1 MARNRGENSE
11 AGHGSGDG
19 SRIVATMVGTEL
31 IGDSA
36 GVASVREQVLRLVR
50 RQSDSRRP
58 PPVLILGETGTGK
71 GVTARLIQRL
81 GPRRDAPFVDV
92 NCAAIPE
99 TLLEAELFGF
109 ERGAFTDARQ
119 AKPGLFQVAHR
130 GSIVLDEVG
139 LLPVELQPKLL
150 KVLEDGE
157 LRRLGATRSET
168 VDVAVIAATSEPLE
182 GAMRK
187 GRFLAALYHRL
198 SVLTLT
204 LPPLRDRGGDIV
216 RLAEYFLGRACADHR
231 LPPKTIGSEAQQAL
245 LRYRWPGNVRE
256 LANLMERVALLG
268 DGDDVTAAMLG
279 LPEADRAPSTRRG
292 AGDRPDEAVAL
303 RHVVGDVER
312 EHLLAA
318 LRETG
323 WNVTHAATRLDM
335 PSNTLRYRM
344 KKHGLQPEAGTT
356 RPDRPREPRLRV
368 EPPPPAPLRWE
379 ARHLALL
386 RASLTTSGED
396 ASTSVS
402 RALEEVVDKIHS
414 FGGRIEDLG
423 PRAVVAVF
431 GLEPTEDAARR
442 AAHAALAIQKKVAR
456 ARVEERRP
464 WEATMAV
471 HAGTF
476 LVGAGATPTIDVDAK
491 RVALAVLED
500 LVQRAA
506 PDTIVASA
514 QAATFLER
522 RFELTF
528 AGGAETPASVWRL
541 LGGDSGLAARA
552 RLTPFVGR
560 DDELR
565 VLRHRLTLATEGH
578 GQVVGIVGDAGIGKS
593 RLLLQFRRS
602 GDAAFVEGHCYSY
615 TTAHPYVPVLE
626 ILRQA
631 CGIGEGDDHVRV
643 RAAVR
648 AVLKRVGADPERDAV
663 YLLHLLGLPE
673 TAAQLGDVGPGVLK
687 ARTFEALQQL
697 CFGGGKPPVILAV
710 EDLHWIDRASEEF
723 LNVLVE
729 RLPAVPAL
737 IVVTYRPGYR
747 PSWSDRS
754 YATQI
759 ALPPLSGSES
769 RLMLEATLGHGAVL
783 HALAL
788 AILQRAEGN
797 PFFLEEMAQ
806 SVGTELAATTAVEVP
821 DTVQSVLRARLDRLA
836 PEERRLVQC
845 AAVIGKDVQLSLL
858 QAIADEREDTLHR
871 SLGELQST
879 EFLYETRL
887 LPEREYTFKHAL
899 THEVAY
905 GSLLHDRRR
914 ALHARIVEA
923 IERLYADR
931 LSEQV
936 ERLAHHAVR
945 GEVWDKALRYL
956 REAGTKALM
965 RSANAEAIA
974 FFTQGLDLV
983 QRLPATRER
992 LRQEMELLLALGQAH
1007 QAAKGL
1013 AAAEAEKA
1021 YSRARDLAERVGER
1035 TELFRALWGLWL
1047 YTSWRGRLGASRR
1060 IAEELLALAERQGDP
1075 ALLLE
1080 GHHPMWAT
1088 MLWLGEF
1095 EAARRHFGQGMA
1107 LYDREQHQSHAVLY
1121 GGHDPGVCCRMMSGL
1136 TLWILGCPTG
1146 AVESGQAA
1154 IALAR
1159 ELSHPH
1165 SVALAMHWVGMI
1177 HQLRRD
1183 VETTRQLAESVVALS
1198 AEHGFQQWLL
1208 AGQILDGWVQA
1219 VEGRG
1224 AAGIAQVRQG
1234 IGEYRAMGSELFV
1247 PYFLSLLAGAH
1258 LKHGEAD
1265 EGLSAAVEALT
1276 VAAATEE
1283 RSWDAELYRLKG
1295 ELLLVRDPANES
1307 EAEIA
1312 FRQAVEIAGRQRA
1325 TSWELRAVTSLS
1337 GLLARQGKRY
1347 EARRLLSDTYG
1358 RFTEG
1363 FDTADLQQAKT
1374 LLDELAAP

>member
-1 MARNRGENSE
+1 MIE
-11 AGHGSGDG
+11 
-19 SRIVATMVGTEL
+19 TEL

-36 GVASVREQVLRLVR
+36 GIVSVREQVLRLVR
-50 RQSDSRRP
+50 RQSDSRRL

-71 GVTARLIQRL
+71 GVTARLIHRL
-81 GPRRDAPFVDV
+81 GPRRDGPLIDV

-99 TLLEAELFGF
+99 TLAEAELFGF

-119 AKPGLFQVAHR
+119 AKPGLFQAAHR
-130 GSIVLDEVG
+130 GSIFLDEVG
-139 LLPVELQPKLL
+139 LLPAELQPKLL
-150 KVLEDGE
+150 KVLEERE
-157 LRRLGATRSET
+157 LRRLGSTRSEA
-168 VDVAVIAATSEPLE
+168 VDVAVVGATSEPLDS
-182 GAMRK
+182 AMRE

-198 SVLTLT
+198 SVFTLT

-216 RLAEYFLGRACADHR
+216 RLAEHFLGSACADHW
-231 LPPKTIGSEAQQAL
+231 LPPKTIGSEAKQAL

-268 DGDDVTAAMLG
+268 EGDDVTVAMLG
-279 LPEADRAPSTRRG
+279 LPEADRPPSSRRG
-292 AGDRPDEAVAL
+292 ASDRPGDAVML

-318 LRETG
+318 LRETD
-323 WNVTHAATRLDM
+323 WNVTWAATRLGL
-335 PSNTLRYRM
+335 PPNTLRYRM
-344 KKHGLQPEAGTT
+344 KKHGLQSEAGTT
-356 RPDRPREPRLRV
+356 RRDRVAEPRPGV
-368 EPPPPAPLRWE
+368 QPPSAPLRWE
-379 ARHLALL
+379 ARHVALL
-386 RASLTTSGED
+386 RVSLSSSREES

-402 RALEEVVDKIHS
+402 RALEEVVDKVKN

-442 AAHAALAIQKKVAR
+442 AAHAALAIQKKLAR

-471 HAGTF
+471 HAGPF
-476 LVGAGATPTIDVDAK
+476 LVGDAGATPIIDVDGK
-491 RVALAVLED
+491 RAALALLED

-514 QAATFLER
+514 QAAPFLER
-522 RFELTF
+522 RFELTSD
-528 AGGAETPASVWRL
+528 GGGETQASVWRL
-541 LGGDSGLAARA
+541 LGGETGLAGRA
-552 RLTPFVGR
+552 RLTPFIGR

-593 RLLLQFRRS
+593 RLLLEFRR
-602 GDAAFVEGHCYSY
+602 GADATFVEGHCFSY

-631 CGIGEGDDHVRV
+631 CGIGEEDDHARV
-643 RAAVR
+643 REAVR
-648 AVLKRVGADPERDAV
+648 AVLQRVGADPERDAV

-673 TAAQLGDVGPGVLK
+673 MAAQLGDVGPVVLK

-697 CFGGGKPPVILAV
+697 CFRSARPPVILAV

-729 RLPAVPAL
+729 RLASVPAL
-737 IVVTYRPGYR
+737 VVVTYRPGYR

-769 RLMLEATLGHGAVL
+769 RVMLEATLGHGAVPNT
-783 HALAL
+783 LAL

-806 SVGTELAATTAVEVP
+806 SVGTGPAATIALEVP
-821 DTVQSVLRARLDRLA
+821 DTVQSVLSARLDRLA

-845 AAVIGKDVQLSLL
+845 AAVIGKDVSLSLL
-858 QAIADEREDTLHR
+858 QAVADESEDTLR
-871 SLGELQST
+871 SGLGKLQST

-905 GSLLHDRRR
+905 GSLPHDRRR

-931 LSEQV
+931 SSDQV

-945 GEVWDKALRYL
+945 GEVWDKALTYL

-974 FFTQGLDLV
+974 YFTQGLDLV
-983 QRLPATRER
+983 QKLPATRDR
-992 LRQEMELLLALGQAH
+992 MQQEMGLLLALGQAH
-1007 QAAKGL
+1007 QTAKGL
-1013 AAAEAEKA
+1013 AASDAERA
-1021 YSRARDLAERVGER
+1021 YSRARDLAEQLGER

-1047 YTSWRGRLGASRR
+1047 YTSWRGRLGAARPF
-1060 IAEELLALAERQGDP
+1060 AEELLAVAERQGDR

-1095 EAARRHFGQGMA
+1095 EAARRHFGHGMA

-1136 TLWILGCPTG
+1136 TLWILGYPTR
-1146 AVESGQAA
+1146 AVESSHAA
-1154 IALAR
+1154 LALAR

-1165 SVALAMHWVGMI
+1165 SVVLAMHWVGML

-1183 VETTRQLAESVVALS
+1183 VGTTRELAGSVVALA
-1198 AEHGFQQWLL
+1198 AEHGFEQWLL
-1208 AGQILDGWVQA
+1208 AGRILNGWVQA
-1219 VEGRG
+1219 IEGRG
-1224 AAGIAQVRQG
+1224 AAGIAQLRQG
-1234 IGEYRAMGSELFV
+1234 IREYRAMGSELFV
-1247 PYFLSLLAGAH
+1247 PYCLSLLAGAH

-1265 EGLSAAVEALT
+1265 EGLAAAVEALSVSAVT
-1276 VAAATEE
+1276 GE
-1283 RSWDAELYRLKG
+1283 RSWDAELCRLKG
-1295 ELLLVRDPANES
+1295 ELLLARDRANAS

-1312 FRQAVEIAGRQRA
+1312 FRQAVEIAGRQSA
-1325 TSWELRAVTSLS
+1325 NSWELRAVTGLS
-1337 GLLARQGKRY
+1337 GLLARQGKRD
-1347 EARRLLSDTYG
+1347 EARRLLSDAYG

-1363 FDTADLQQAKT
+1363 FDTADLRQAKT
-1374 LLDELAAP
+1374 LLDELTAP

>member
-1 MARNRGENSE
+1 
-11 AGHGSGDG
+11 
-19 SRIVATMVGTEL
+19 
-31 IGDSA
+31 
-36 GVASVREQVLRLVR
+36 
-50 RQSDSRRP
+50 
-58 PPVLILGETGTGK
+58 
-71 GVTARLIQRL
+71 
-81 GPRRDAPFVDV
+81 
-92 NCAAIPE
+92 
-99 TLLEAELFGF
+99 
-109 ERGAFTDARQ
+109 
-119 AKPGLFQVAHR
+119 
-130 GSIVLDEVG
+130 
-139 LLPVELQPKLL
+139 
-150 KVLEDGE
+150 
-157 LRRLGATRSET
+157 
-168 VDVAVIAATSEPLE
+168 
-182 GAMRK
+182 
-187 GRFLAALYHRL
+187 
-198 SVLTLT
+198 
-204 LPPLRDRGGDIV
+204 
-216 RLAEYFLGRACADHR
+216 
-231 LPPKTIGSEAQQAL
+231 
-245 LRYRWPGNVRE
+245 
-256 LANLMERVALLG
+256 
-268 DGDDVTAAMLG
+268 
-279 LPEADRAPSTRRG
+279 
-292 AGDRPDEAVAL
+292 
-303 RHVVGDVER
+303 
-312 EHLLAA
+312 
-318 LRETG
+318 
-323 WNVTHAATRLDM
+323 
-335 PSNTLRYRM
+335 
-344 KKHGLQPEAGTT
+344 
-356 RPDRPREPRLRV
+356 
-368 EPPPPAPLRWE
+368 
-379 ARHLALL
+379 
-386 RASLTTSGED
+386 
-396 ASTSVS
+396 
-402 RALEEVVDKIHS
+402 
-414 FGGRIEDLG
+414 
-423 PRAVVAVF
+423 
-431 GLEPTEDAARR
+431 
-442 AAHAALAIQKKVAR
+442 
-456 ARVEERRP
+456 
-464 WEATMAV
+464 MAV

-476 LVGAGATPTIDVDAK
+476 LVGDAGATPTIDVDAK
-491 RVALAVLED
+491 RAALAMLED

-514 QAATFLER
+514 QTAPFLER
-522 RFELTF
+522 RFQLTS

-541 LGGDSGLAARA
+541 LGGDAGLAGRA
-552 RLTPFVGR
+552 RLTPFIGR

-593 RLLLQFRRS
+593 RLLLEFRR
-602 GDAAFVEGHCYSY
+602 GADATFVEGHCYAY

-631 CGIGEGDDHVRV
+631 CGIGEADDHVHV

-673 TAAQLGDVGPGVLK
+673 TAAQLRDVGPAVLK
-687 ARTFEALQQL
+687 SRTFEALQQL
-697 CFGGGKPPVILAV
+697 CFRGGKPPVILLI
-710 EDLHWIDRASEEF
+710 EDLHWIDRASEECV
-723 LNVLVE
+723 NVLVE

-769 RLMLEATLGHGAVL
+769 RVMLEATLGHGAVPDT
-783 HALAL
+783 LAL

-797 PFFLEEMAQ
+797 PFFLEEMAR
-806 SVGTELAATTAVEVP
+806 SVGTGPAATIALEVP

-858 QAIADEREDTLHR
+858 QAVADESEDILR
-871 SLGELQST
+871 SGLGKLQST

-923 IERLYADR
+923 LERLYADR

-936 ERLAHHAVR
+936 ERVAHHAVR
-945 GEVWDKALRYL
+945 GEVWDKALTYL

-974 FFTQGLDLV
+974 YFTQGLDLV
-983 QRLPATRER
+983 QKLPATRER
-992 LRQEMELLLALGQAH
+992 MRQEMELLLALGQAH

-1013 AAAEAEKA
+1013 AASEAEKA
-1021 YSRARDLAERVGER
+1021 YSRARDLAEQVGER

-1047 YTSWRGRLGASRR
+1047 YTSWRGRLGAARP
-1060 IAEELLALAERQGDP
+1060 IAEELLAVAERQGDR

-1095 EAARRHFGQGMA
+1095 EAAQRHFGHGTA

-1136 TLWILGCPTG
+1136 TLWILGYPTR
-1146 AVESGQAA
+1146 AVESGHAA
-1154 IALAR
+1154 LALAR

-1165 SVALAMHWVGMI
+1165 SVVLAMHWVGML

-1183 VETTRQLAESVVALS
+1183 VGATRELAESVVALA

-1208 AGQILDGWVQA
+1208 AGRILNGWVQA
-1219 VEGRG
+1219 IEGRG
-1224 AAGIAQVRQG
+1224 AAGIAQLRQG
-1234 IGEYRAMGSELFV
+1234 IREYRAMGSELFV

-1265 EGLSAAVEALT
+1265 EGLAAAVEALSVSAVT
-1276 VAAATEE
+1276 GE
-1283 RSWDAELYRLKG
+1283 RSWDAELCRLKG
-1295 ELLLVRDPANES
+1295 ELLLAHDPANAS

-1312 FRQAVEIAGRQRA
+1312 FRQAVEIAARQSA
-1325 TSWELRAVTSLS
+1325 NSWELRAVTGLS
-1337 GLLARQGKRY
+1337 GLLARQGKRD
-1347 EARRLLSDTYG
+1347 EARRLLSDAYG

-1363 FDTADLQQAKT
+1363 FDTADLRQAKT
-1374 LLDELAAP
+1374 LLDELGAP